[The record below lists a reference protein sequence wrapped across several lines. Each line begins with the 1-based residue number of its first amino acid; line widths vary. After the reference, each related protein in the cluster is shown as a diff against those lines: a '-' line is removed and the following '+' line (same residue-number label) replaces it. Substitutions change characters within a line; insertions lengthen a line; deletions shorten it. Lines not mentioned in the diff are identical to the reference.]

1 MQLAVSTTRFEAF
14 VQLITL
20 VLIFALVL
28 GLTYF
33 VTRFVGNYQKNKL
46 TGTNIS
52 VIETIRISS
61 SKYIQLIQIG
71 SRYFAIAVCKDTV
84 TLIGE
89 IEQDDLILTDN
100 TTQVQSESFKTILDK
115 FKKDKPEDQADSVL

>member
-89 IEQDDLILTDN
+89 IEQNDLVLTDN
-100 TTQVQSESFKTILDK
+100 TTQVQPESFKTILDK
-115 FKKDKPEDQADSVL
+115 FKKDKPED

>member
-1 MQLAVSTTRFEAF
+1 MQLAVSTTRFEAL

-115 FKKDKPEDQADSVL
+115 FKKDKPED

>member
-1 MQLAVSTTRFEAF
+1 MMQLVVSTTRFEAF

-89 IEQDDLILTDN
+89 IEQNDLVLTDN

-115 FKKDKPEDQADSVL
+115 FKKDKPED

>member
-52 VIETIRISS
+52 VVETIRISS

-89 IEQDDLILTDN
+89 IEQNDLVLTDN

-115 FKKDKPEDQADSVL
+115 FKKDKPED

>member
-1 MQLAVSTTRFEAF
+1 MQSAVSTTRFEAF

-89 IEQDDLILTDN
+89 IEQNDLVLTDN

-115 FKKDKPEDQADSVL
+115 FKKDKPED

>member
-46 TGTNIS
+46 TG
-52 VIETIRISS
+52 
-61 SKYIQLIQIG
+61 YL
-71 SRYFAIAVCKDTV
+71 
-84 TLIGE
+84 L
-89 IEQDDLILTDN
+89 L
-100 TTQVQSESFKTILDK
+100 
-115 FKKDKPEDQADSVL
+115 KPLGYLLPSTYS

>member
-89 IEQDDLILTDN
+89 IEQDDLVLTDN

-115 FKKDKPEDQADSVL
+115 FKKDKPED

>member
-89 IEQDDLILTDN
+89 IEQNDLVLTDN
-100 TTQVQSESFKTILDK
+100 TTQVQSESFKTILEK
-115 FKKDKPEDQADSVL
+115 FKKDKPED

>member
-14 VQLITL
+14 VQLVTL

-100 TTQVQSESFKTILDK
+100 TTQVQSESFKTILDR
-115 FKKDKPEDQADSVL
+115 FKKDKPED

>member
-14 VQLITL
+14 VQLVTL

-115 FKKDKPEDQADSVL
+115 FKKDKPED

>member
-28 GLTYF
+28 GSTYF

-89 IEQDDLILTDN
+89 IEQDDLVLTDN

-115 FKKDKPEDQADSVL
+115 FKKDKPED

>member
-33 VTRFVGNYQKNKL
+33 VTRFVGNYQKDKL

-115 FKKDKPEDQADSVL
+115 FKKDKPED

>member
-100 TTQVQSESFKTILDK
+100 TTHVQSESFKTILDK
-115 FKKDKPEDQADSVL
+115 FKKDKPED

>member
-1 MQLAVSTTRFEAF
+1 MQLAVSTPRFEAF
-14 VQLITL
+14 VQLVTL

-89 IEQDDLILTDN
+89 IEQNDLVLTDN

-115 FKKDKPEDQADSVL
+115 FKKDKPED

>member
-1 MQLAVSTTRFEAF
+1 MQLAVSTTRSEAF

-89 IEQDDLILTDN
+89 IEQNDLVLTDN

-115 FKKDKPEDQADSVL
+115 FKKDKPED

>member
-1 MQLAVSTTRFEAF
+1 MQLAVSTTRFEAL

-84 TLIGE
+84 TLIGK

-115 FKKDKPEDQADSVL
+115 FKKDKPED

>member
-1 MQLAVSTTRFEAF
+1 MQLVVSTTRFEAF

-89 IEQDDLILTDN
+89 IEQNDLVLTDN

-115 FKKDKPEDQADSVL
+115 FKKDKPED

>member
-14 VQLITL
+14 VQLVTL

-100 TTQVQSESFKTILDK
+100 TTQVQSESFKTVLDK
-115 FKKDKPEDQADSVL
+115 FKKDKPED

>member
-14 VQLITL
+14 VRLVTL

-115 FKKDKPEDQADSVL
+115 FKKDKPED

>member
-61 SKYIQLIQIG
+61 SKYIQLVQIG

-89 IEQDDLILTDN
+89 IEQNDLVLTDN

-115 FKKDKPEDQADSVL
+115 FKKDKPED

>member
-89 IEQDDLILTDN
+89 IEQNDLVLTDN

-115 FKKDKPEDQADSVL
+115 FKKYKPED

>member
-1 MQLAVSTTRFEAF
+1 MQLSVSTTRFEAF

-89 IEQDDLILTDN
+89 IEQNDLVLTDN

-115 FKKDKPEDQADSVL
+115 FKKDKPED

>member
-14 VQLITL
+14 VQLVTL

-61 SKYIQLIQIG
+61 SKYIQLIKIG

-115 FKKDKPEDQADSVL
+115 FKKDKPED

>member
-33 VTRFVGNYQKNKL
+33 VTRFVGNYQKNNL

-89 IEQDDLILTDN
+89 IEQNDLVLTDN

-115 FKKDKPEDQADSVL
+115 FKKDKPED

>member
-14 VQLITL
+14 VQLVTL

-89 IEQDDLILTDN
+89 IEQNDLVLTDN

-115 FKKDKPEDQADSVL
+115 FKKDKPED

>member
-89 IEQDDLILTDN
+89 IEQNDLVLTDN

-115 FKKDKPEDQADSVL
+115 FKKDKPED

>member
-1 MQLAVSTTRFEAF
+1 MHLAVSTTRFEAF

-89 IEQDDLILTDN
+89 IEQNDLVLTDN

-115 FKKDKPEDQADSVL
+115 FKKDKPED

>member
-14 VQLITL
+14 VQLVTL

-89 IEQDDLILTDN
+89 IEQDDLVLTDN

-115 FKKDKPEDQADSVL
+115 FKKDKPED

>member
-115 FKKDKPEDQADSVL
+115 FKKDKPED

>member
-89 IEQDDLILTDN
+89 IEQDDLVLTDN

-115 FKKDKPEDQADSVL
+115 FKKDKPDD

>member
-89 IEQDDLILTDN
+89 IEQNDLVLTDN

-115 FKKDKPEDQADSVL
+115 FKKDKPEG

>member
-1 MQLAVSTTRFEAF
+1 MQLAVSTTRFEAL

-89 IEQDDLILTDN
+89 IEQNDLVLTDN

-115 FKKDKPEDQADSVL
+115 FKKDKPED

>member
-1 MQLAVSTTRFEAF
+1 MKLAVSTTRFEAF

-89 IEQDDLILTDN
+89 IEQNDLVLTDN

-115 FKKDKPEDQADSVL
+115 FKKDKPED

>member
-33 VTRFVGNYQKNKL
+33 VTRFVGNYQKNNL

-89 IEQDDLILTDN
+89 IEQNDLVLTDN

-115 FKKDKPEDQADSVL
+115 FNKDKPED

>member
-1 MQLAVSTTRFEAF
+1 MQLAVSTTRFEAL

-89 IEQDDLILTDN
+89 IEQDDLVLTDN

-115 FKKDKPEDQADSVL
+115 FKKDKPED